1 VSRGRSKVA
10 ALFTTG
16 TRGPGPIVPE
26 VKFVTTAEGAPQWLV
41 DTIYAAHQG
50 DMPRDWIYAECQAAA
65 EAFDAGDLTDEDY
78 LAAHADSRVDIYTAD
93 RFRWAAEHCQTRTWA
108 EAEEQ
113 AKELAAPGASIETLL
128 GQVQYYAI
136 EFIARTMLDA
146 IREENQ
152 RGAEEEAS

>member
-1 VSRGRSKVA
+1 VSRGRAKVA

-16 TRGPGPIVPE
+16 TRAPGPVPVE

-41 DTIYAAHQG
+41 DAIYAAHQG

-65 EAFDAGDLTDEDY
+65 EAFDAGDLTDEDHVAPY
-78 LAAHADSRVDIYTAD
+78 ADGRVDVYAD
-93 RFRWAAEHCQTRTWA
+93 GRFHWAAAHCQTRTWA

-113 AKELAAPGASIETLL
+113 AKELAAPGASIEMLL

-136 EFIARTMLDA
+136 EFIARTMLEA
-146 IREENQ
+146 IKDENQ
-152 RGAEEEAS
+152 RGAEEAS